1 MTSRP
6 TRNRKT
12 ATSSNPETGRSGASR
27 KEKLTRPRKKSRSSN
42 ATSTAITMETES
54 RNGGR
59 FALEVLPVDVRFYQT
74 RSGEGLSHTY
84 RLHPTQ
90 CLIAIEA
97 DQSMT
102 MSVIF
107 SGLNQSSFVN

>member
-6 TRNRKT
+6 TRHRKT
-12 ATSSNPETGRSGASR
+12 IPSSNPDSIVSGPSRNERPTRLRRKFRS
-27 KEKLTRPRKKSRSSN
+27 TN
-42 ATSTAITMETES
+42 AMSTAIMMETES

-59 FALEVLPVDVRFYQT
+59 FALEVLPVDVKFYQT

-84 RLHPTQ
+84 RLHPIQ